1 MRILFALLASVAVV
15 SGLLWRHYR
24 RIDSYG
30 SPLEPFFMLIFTLC
44 VGLAAVVVLPAL
56 LAG

>member
-1 MRILFALLASVAVV
+1 VLFLVLATVAAS

-30 SPLEPFFMLIFTLC
+30 SPLEPFFMAAFTLC
-44 VGLAAVVVLPAL
+44 GALAAVVALPAL
-56 LAG
+56 LFG